1 MKLKRVMGVVATG
14 VWLWGGMPSA
24 HGQKATEMFIPI
36 GQSPGLS
43 NTISVIGTIET
54 LDPRGHTIAI
64 TGSSGSWS
72 AMITN
77 RTKIWL
83 DKSKLRLTN
92 EKGTFVDLR
101 RGQLVEVKYE
111 DPEGRSKAKGPAD
124 WIKVQ
129 ITEPSAKAGETR
141 Q

>member
-1 MKLKRVMGVVATG
+1 MKLKRVMGVVATA
-14 VWLWGGMPSA
+14 VWLWSGMPSA

-54 LDPRGHTIAI
+54 IDPRGHTIAM
-64 TGSSGSWS
+64 TGPSGSWS

-83 DKSKLRLTN
+83 DKSTLRLTN
-92 EKGTFVDLR
+92 ENGTFADLR
-101 RGQLVEVKYE
+101 KGQLVEVKYE
-111 DPEGRSKAKGPAD
+111 DPEGRGKAKAAAD

>member
-1 MKLKRVMGVVATG
+1 VKLKRVMGVVATG
-14 VWLWGGMPSA
+14 VWLWSGMLSA

-92 EKGTFVDLR
+92 EKGTFADLR

-111 DPEGRSKAKGPAD
+111 DPEGRGKAKAAAD